1 MRRLL
6 CALLGVGLLLGAV
19 LPESLLLYRNRNL
32 RSLLRGEHHRT
43 GGSGAG
49 TGAADPEQPEALH
62 HRGEHR
68 YASKQSLYL

>member
-32 RSLLRGEHHRT
+32 RSLLRGRASPNRRQWS
-43 GGSGAG
+43 GYGSC
-49 TGAADPEQPEALH
+49 
-62 HRGEHR
+62 
-68 YASKQSLYL
+68 